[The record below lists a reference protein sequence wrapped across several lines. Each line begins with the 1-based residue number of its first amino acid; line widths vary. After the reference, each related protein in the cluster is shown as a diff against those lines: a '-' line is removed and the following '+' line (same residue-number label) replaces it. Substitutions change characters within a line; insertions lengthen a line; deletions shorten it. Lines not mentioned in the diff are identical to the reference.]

1 MPQQHQFGLG
11 RMASARLDARLSQLR
26 QDYETENS
34 YPSYQTPTHVP
45 RKKQRQ
51 TGTIFGRMMGFI
63 KGTFSGTTG
72 TSYERV
78 QHSFSKIQD
87 ETWEVVNVDDDD
99 NRKKTLI
106 NVVVDDDAWE
116 IIDMGEYGGNFT
128 LNHQLVVQLL
138 EQAADEV
145 TAGLSIPSPPNYLV

>member
-1 MPQQHQFGLG
+1 
-11 RMASARLDARLSQLR
+11 
-26 QDYETENS
+26 
-34 YPSYQTPTHVP
+34 
-45 RKKQRQ
+45 
-51 TGTIFGRMMGFI
+51 MMGFI

-87 ETWEVVNVDDDD
+87 ETWEVVNVDDD

-106 NVVVDDDAWE
+106 NVVVDDDTWE
-116 IIDMGEYGGNFT
+116 IIDMTEYGGNFT

-145 TAGLSIPSPPNYLV
+145 TAGLSIPRPPNYLV